1 MAPNTWRVR
10 WGAAVEQLTA
20 VRSENKTLREAL
32 DALNE
37 ETEAMFSAAGQG
49 GIESAKSH
57 LISQQRNIIRKY
69 KQAEKEGPTNV

>member
-1 MAPNTWRVR
+1 
-10 WGAAVEQLTA
+10 
-20 VRSENKTLREAL
+20 
-32 DALNE
+32 
-37 ETEAMFSAAGQG
+37 MFSAAGQG